1 MVLSVSIGSH
11 GSAAA
16 AYYATQDALYEITE
30 QEQDA
35 ATLTNATKRTACGY
49 YFGRGA
55 AALGI
60 EGDKI
65 YPNDT
70 QFATLMQGKTPDKS
84 AFLRKGVGTVRK
96 YTNKA
101 TGEVRHHSSLSHYDL
116 TFSAPKEV
124 SLLMAVSPDQETRDR
139 FYQYHINAVHTAL
152 HYIESQCITR
162 VGSAGKDTAH
172 VDVIVAVF
180 HHTTS
185 RANDPQ
191 LHTHA
196 ILINGGLRSDGV
208 WGALD
213 SKMLL
218 KKDAPVRLI
227 AGQLYQNTLR
237 TQLEQAETLTTYD
250 RPFSEGK
257 GVSFG
262 IEGITPAQRDA
273 FSSRHQQIVEG
284 LTSSDSGKEVQIT
297 AVTTRPPKDHKIV
310 GEALLNEWQHRA
322 QAVDL
327 SWERIV
333 SSTPRVEQSERMSA
347 QHTRAATT
355 TSQRH
360 TPKVVATTSFQTP
373 TFTTPP
379 TPTPN
384 STHAPSQ
391 HLNPTSSARE
401 ISPLHRTMAT
411 YLQQYQPRGGFTRSH
426 IVFAAIQSPKVAINT
441 ALKAAQTFEAKYT
454 RPTRHAG
461 ILRLSRVGHRLV
473 NWQSIK
479 EKLVSFG
486 HTLLHYRNTIR
497 WAALYATGRIT
508 RKQYL
513 LGREHHHIAR
523 LRYERKITH
532 TTYQRYLEA
541 LRRDRNIP
549 RSIFIIR
556 AKQATGAMP
565 KKRADYWVK
574 YAQSLKGKTRPQP
587 LTKKER
593 RELLAIKPNWGWT
606 PKITSPSQKISKKE
620 DRARLRLY

>member
-11 GSAAA
+11 GSGAA
-16 AYYATQDALYEITE
+16 AYYTTHDALYEVTE
-30 QEQDA
+30 QEKDA
-35 ATLTNATKRTACGY
+35 ATLTSTHQTTKRAACGY
-49 YFGRGA
+49 YVGRGA

-60 EGDKI
+60 EGEKI

-70 QFATLMQGKTPDKS
+70 QFATLMQGKTPDES
-84 AFLRKGVGTVRK
+84 AFLRKGVGTVRT
-96 YTNKA
+96 YTNKE
-101 TGEVRHHSSLSHYDL
+101 TGAVRYHSSLSHYDL

-124 SLLMAVSPDQETRDR
+124 SLLVAVSPDKETRDR
-139 FYQYHINAVHTAL
+139 FYQYHLNAVHAAL
-152 HYIESQCITR
+152 HYTESQCVTR
-162 VGSAGKDTAH
+162 VGSGGKDTCR
-172 VDVIVAVF
+172 VGVIFAVF

-185 RANDPQ
+185 RTNDPQ

-227 AGQLYQNTLR
+227 AGQIYQNTLR
-237 TQLEQAETLTTYD
+237 TQLEQHEKLTTYD
-250 RPFSEGK
+250 RPFSDGK

-273 FSSRHQQIVEG
+273 FSLRHQQIVEG
-284 LTSSDSGKEVQIT
+284 LTSNDSGKEVQIT
-297 AVTTRPPKDHKIV
+297 ALTTRPPKDHKMA
-310 GEALLNEWQHRA
+310 GDALLNEWQQRA

-327 SWERIV
+327 SWERI
-333 SSTPRVEQSERMSA
+333 PRGAQTDTISA
-347 QHTRAATT
+347 PHTRAATT
-355 TSQRH
+355 TTQRH
-360 TPKVVATTSFQTP
+360 TPKVVSPPSFQKP
-373 TFTTPP
+373 ALTTPQ
-379 TPTPN
+379 
-384 STHAPSQ
+384 SAHA
-391 HLNPTSSARE
+391 LKPTSSTRE
-401 ISPLHRTMAT
+401 VSPLHREMAT

-426 IVFAAIQSPKVAINT
+426 IVFAAVQSPKVTINT
-441 ALKAAQTFEAKYT
+441 ALKAAKTFEAQYT
-454 RPTRHAG
+454 RPTRYEG

-497 WAALYATGRIT
+497 WAALYATGHIT
-508 RKQYL
+508 RKHYL

-556 AKQATGAMP
+556 AKQATGALP

-574 YAQSLKGKTRPQP
+574 YAQSIKGEPRPQP

-593 RELLAIKPNWGWT
+593 RELLAIKANWGWT
-606 PKITSPSQKISKKE
+606 PKITPPAQRISKKE